1 MKSLFYYLILAMG
14 FLIGYNMG
22 ESLFGLEAV
31 SAFMLKHF
39 PEAAAHVLMCS
50 TCGLLLGIIFIIF
63 IPRIIKVF
71 SESLEQWIASLKG
84 VSMIQ
89 LIIAV
94 VFIIIALL
102 ISSLICVPIYKIDMP
117 DIIKALLAVIVY
129 VGLTYGAVL
138 LAFNRG
144 AEIETAIKGIVVRA
158 ENSERSRSQKRKS
171 SVIPK
176 ILDTSVIIDGK
187 IYDILK
193 TGFIDGPIVIST
205 LVVEELQYIADSS
218 DALKRNRGRRG
229 LDILNLIQKELP
241 LEVIVSDNNFD
252 DIPDVDNKII
262 RLAKNM
268 KGKVITNDYNL
279 NKVAEIMGVE
289 VLNIN
294 ELANAVKTVVL
305 PGEELRIHVLRE
317 GKEDRQGVAYLD
329 DGTMIVVED
338 GKGLIGKD
346 ITATVTSVLQT
357 SAGKMVFV
365 RPSSVTAAGK

>member
-1 MKSLFYYLILAMG
+1 MKSLFYYLIFALG

-22 ESLFGLEAV
+22 ESLFSLESV
-31 SAFMLKHF
+31 SAFLLKHF
-39 PEAAAHVLMCS
+39 SEAVANVLICS
-50 TCGLLLGIIFIIF
+50 TCGLLLGIIFIII
-63 IPRIIKVF
+63 IPRIIKAF
-71 SESLEQWIASLKG
+71 SESLQQWIASLKG

-89 LIIAV
+89 LVIAV

-102 ISSLICVPIYKIDMP
+102 ISSLICLPIYKIDMP
-117 DIIKALLAVIVY
+117 DVLKALLAVIVY
-129 VGLTYGAVL
+129 VGLTSGAVL

-158 ENSERSRSQKRKS
+158 ENSERTRSQRRKS

-205 LVVEELQYIADSS
+205 LVIEELQYIADSS

-241 LEVIVSDNNFD
+241 LEVIVSDNDYD

-338 GKGLIGKD
+338 GRELIGKD

-365 RPSSVTAAGK
+365 RPNSVTAAGK